1 MARRK
6 RFTLIELL
14 VVIAIIAILAAMLL
28 PALAKARK
36 TARNIVCIN
45 NLKQIGL
52 SNSMYS
58 QDFEDHVV
66 PALYVKCFYQL
77 LADYGCDWKDGYR
90 PGSGSAAAKG
100 TFACP
105 DEVHGF
111 GWAATTSPYPFAHTH
126 YNVNMCLCGHQSQTD
141 TVFNTNRTN
150 SAVTNPSVAMFCI
163 DTGDST
169 NPGAKYVDFLGYRH
183 GNSTFVHEVP
193 GTFYFQDGI
202 TPTGSLNLAFCDGHC
217 ESLRGAEVLAIQAV
231 SSRNFFY
238 RGIKI
243 N

>member
-58 QDFEDHVV
+58 QDFNDHVV

-77 LADYGCDWKDGYR
+77 LADYGCDWNDNYR
-90 PGSGSAAAKG
+90 PGSGAAVAKG

-111 GWAATTSPYPFAHTH
+111 GWKASESPYPFAQTH
-126 YNVNMCLCGHQSQTD
+126 YNVNMFLCGHSSQTD
-141 TVFNTNRTN
+141 VTCNTNRTHN
-150 SAVTNPSVAMFCI
+150 AVTNPSVAMFCI

-183 GNSTFVHEVP
+183 GNSTIVHEVP
-193 GTFYFQDGI
+193 GTFYFQSGV
-202 TPTGSLNLAFCDGHC
+202 TPTGSLNLTFCDGHC

-231 SSRNFFY
+231 STRNFFY